1 MPFLPEN
8 LLEPISAESPCGGS
22 ASSQKNYEKLREAR
36 KPNEAAIEAFMAPRP
51 DGSTRV
57 MNRDMWAPKEPNR
70 LIEMLVDLLTTRS
83 KDLELAAWLSETL
96 LWRHGL
102 AGFHEGLLLIRGL
115 LERYWETLHPLPEE
129 GDQYMRIRHLEWI
142 GMTESSKDSSPSL
155 AIGFISVT
163 QSGLTLNQF
172 TDARGV
178 PYEAAAGESRGATEK
193 RSEAVEAGK
202 TTPEEFDQGF
212 DATPKAF
219 YKELRTGVAACR
231 ATMEELDEFCRE
243 RFSPDPPGF
252 TKIKGVL
259 EKAEGEI
266 LILLRRK
273 LEKDPDPVEMAA
285 LTGQVDAAGA
295 PIAAAIPAA
304 AALAFEE
311 MVAAVG
317 EISGL
322 EPGHGQE
329 AIIRI
334 AVAARY
340 LRRQN
345 PANPMPYLL
354 MRGLRWGE
362 LFSGGDELPA
372 GSLVAPSTEVRTT
385 LRQLAQ
391 ACAWAQ
397 VLEVT
402 ESAMAT
408 ECGRAWLD
416 LQRYAVRAC
425 EELGYDGVARAIRQ
439 WVKHLLEDYPSLVHA
454 TLLDD
459 TGCANPET
467 MAWLAGLAQPAG

>member
-8 LLEPISAESPCGGS
+8 LLEPISEESPCGES

-36 KPNEAAIEAFMAPRP
+36 KPNEAALEAFMAPRP
-51 DGSTRV
+51 DGTARV
-57 MNRDMWAPKEPNR
+57 MTRDMWSPKEPNR

-83 KDLELAAWLSETL
+83 KDLELAVWLAETL
-96 LWRHGL
+96 LWRHSL

-115 LERYWETLHPLPEE
+115 LERYWEPLHPLPDE

-155 AIGFISVT
+155 AIGFIPVT
-163 QSGLTLNQF
+163 QNGLTLNQF

-193 RSEAVEAGK
+193 RNEAVEAGK
-202 TTPEEFDQGF
+202 TTPEVFDQGF

-219 YKELRTGVAACR
+219 YKELRASAAACR
-231 ATMEELDEFCRE
+231 ATIEELDEFCRE

-259 EKAEGEI
+259 EKSEGEI

-285 LTGQVDAAGA
+285 LTGQAGA
-295 PIAAAIPAA
+295 DGAPLVAVIPAA

-317 EISGL
+317 EVTGL
-322 EPGHGQE
+322 EPGHPQE

-340 LRRQN
+340 LRQQN

-391 ACAWAQ
+391 SGAWAQ

-425 EELGYDGVARAIRQ
+425 EELGYGGAARAIRQ
-439 WVKHLLEDYPSLVHA
+439 WVKHLLEDYPSLVQA

-467 MAWLAGLAQPAG
+467 IAWLAGLAQPSE